1 MKKRRGPLVVAAT
14 PMLQCP
20 TGSNDSSTATLTPSV
35 ITVAK
40 QPHQPQRAL
49 ATTVTSSHNG
59 VTNTTTTTLPAHLT
73 KTTRNSKATNAGA
86 GGSCDPLQ
94 RRSTEI
100 IL

>member
-1 MKKRRGPLVVAAT
+1 MTPT
-14 PMLQCP
+14 PMVQCP

-40 QPHQPQRAL
+40 QPQRAL

-59 VTNTTTTTLPAHLT
+59 VTNTTTTLPTHLT
-73 KTTRNSKATNAGA
+73 KTTRNSKATNAGGA